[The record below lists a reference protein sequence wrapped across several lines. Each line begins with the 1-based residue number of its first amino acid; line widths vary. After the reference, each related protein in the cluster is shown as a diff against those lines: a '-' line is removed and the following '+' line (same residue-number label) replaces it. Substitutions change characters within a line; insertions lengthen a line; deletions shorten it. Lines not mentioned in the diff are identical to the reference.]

1 VVDRLPPL
9 NTLRVFDAVARHMSF
24 TRAAAELGMT
34 QAAVSYQIK
43 LLEDRIGAALFRRL
57 TRKLALTDAG
67 QRLAPV
73 VAEVFARLHAAFTAV
88 ASKSDGILAISSVIT
103 FTTNWLVPRIG
114 KFQMAWPEIA
124 VRLETDSRLVDFT
137 REEFDVGIRG
147 GRQARGLWPGLAS
160 DLLLSVDLMPFCTPE
175 LLARFGPVSSPAD
188 MLKMPLIGE
197 FNPDR
202 PHPHGVEADWRSWF
216 HAAGAPTIEIPAL
229 KSRFATQQLEAAAAL
244 TGQGVALLTPDFFRS
259 EIESGR
265 LIPLSPVRVKD
276 VESYY
281 LVCQAGRREVPKIKA
296 FREWLQQEIA
306 LDHGYSPAVAGGGTI
321 GTSSIDR

>member
-1 VVDRLPPL
+1 MAERLPPL
-9 NTLRVFDAVARHMSF
+9 NTLRVFDAVTRHMSF

-43 LLEDRIGAALFRRL
+43 LLEDRIGATLFRRL

-73 VAEVFARLHAAFTAV
+73 VADVFSRLNAAFTAI
-88 ASKSDGILAISSVIT
+88 ANKSDGILAISSVVT

-124 VRLETDSRLVDFT
+124 VRMETDSRLVDFA

-147 GRQARGLWPGLAS
+147 GREARGIWPGLAS
-160 DLLLSVDLMPFCTPE
+160 DLMLSVDLMPFCAPE

-188 MLKMPLIGE
+188 LVKMPLIGE

-202 PHPHGVEADWRSWF
+202 PHPNGIEADWRSWF
-216 HAAGAPTIEIPAL
+216 HAAGAPTIEMPAL

-244 TGQGVALLTPDFFRS
+244 SGQGAALLTPEFFRA
-259 EIESGR
+259 EIDSGR
-265 LIPLSPVRVKD
+265 LIPLSPVRVRD

-281 LVCQAGRREVPKIKA
+281 LVCLAGRRDVPKIKA
-296 FREWLQQEIA
+296 FREWLRRELA
-306 LDHGYSPAVAGGGTI
+306 VDKGYSPPMAGGGTV
-321 GTSSIDR
+321 GTPAIDR

>member
-9 NTLRVFDAVARHMSF
+9 NTLRVFDAVTRHMSF

-43 LLEDRIGAALFRRL
+43 LLEDRIDAALFRRL
-57 TRKLALTDAG
+57 TRKLALTEAG

-73 VAEVFARLHAAFTAV
+73 VAEVFARLNAAFTAL
-88 ASKSDGILAISSVIT
+88 ASKNDGILAISSVVT

-124 VRLETDSRLVDFT
+124 VRLETEARLVDFA

-147 GRQARGLWPGLAS
+147 GRHARGIWPGLAS
-160 DLLLSVDLMPFCTPE
+160 DLLLSIDLMPFCAPD
-175 LLARFGPVSSPAD
+175 LFARYGPVSVPAD
-188 MLKMPLIGE
+188 MVKMPLIGE

-216 HAAGAPTIEIPAL
+216 HAAGAPAIEMPVL

-244 TGQGVALLTPDFFRS
+244 TGQGVALLTPEFFRS
-259 EIESGR
+259 EIETGR

-281 LVCQAGRREVPKIKA
+281 LVCLAGRHEVPKIKA

-306 LDHGYSPAVAGGGTI
+306 LDQGYSPVVALGGAI
-321 GTSSIDR
+321 GTSAIDR